1 MKYAVL
7 SDIHANYEA
16 LMAVLKKAEELGAV
30 AYVFCGDL
38 VGYGPDP
45 ERCTQ
50 AVKKLKNFLGV
61 MGNHDYALTHK
72 DAYDWFSDYA
82 KISLRYTLKNLSDSS
97 LTFINTFHKSFQGIH
112 FAAVH
117 GSFVD
122 PLRDYLLSANQF
134 MRNLPLWKGS
144 LAFVGHSHIPF
155 IMSYSPELNN
165 NKPKIDVFLGKDVTI
180 KMQPNV
186 RYIINPGS
194 IGQPRD
200 ANCLASFGLVDTKQS
215 TFRLVRVEYNI
226 AAVQRRMRH
235 CGLPELL
242 YSRLQKGS

>member
-16 LMAVLKKAEELGAV
+16 LMAVLKKAEELGAI

-50 AVKKLKNFLGV
+50 AVKKIKNFLAV
-61 MGNHDYALTHK
+61 MGNHDYALSHQE
-72 DAYDWFSDYA
+72 AHFWFSDYA
-82 KISLRYTLKNLSDSS
+82 KISLYYTLKNLSESS
-97 LTFINTFHKSFQGIH
+97 LRYINTFHRSFQGIH

-122 PLRDYLLSANQF
+122 PLRDYLLTSEQF
-134 MRNLPLWKGS
+134 VQNLPLWKGN
-144 LAFVGHSHIPF
+144 LCFVGHSHIPF
-155 IMSYSPELNN
+155 IMQTSPDM
-165 NKPKIDVFLGKDVTI
+165 KPKIDVFLGKDVTI
-180 KMQPNV
+180 KLEPNV
-186 RYIINPGS
+186 RYMINPGS

-200 ANCLASFGLVDTKQS
+200 ANCLASFGLVDTKAN
-215 TFRLVRVEYNI
+215 TFRLVRVEYDI
-226 AAVQRRMRH
+226 AIVQRRMRH

>member
-16 LMAVLKKAEELGAV
+16 LAAVLKKAEELGAV

-50 AVKKLKNFLGV
+50 TVKKIKNFFGV
-61 MGNHDYALTHK
+61 MGNHDYALFNK
-72 DAYDWFSDYA
+72 EALSWFSDYA
-82 KISLRYTLKNLSDSS
+82 KISLRYTKKNLSNDS
-97 LTFINTFHKSFQGIH
+97 LAYIKTFAHSFQGKY
-112 FAAVH
+112 FAVVH

-122 PLRDYLLSANQF
+122 PFRDYLLGSEQF
-134 MRNLPLWKGS
+134 LINLLHWKGNIC
-144 LAFVGHSHIPF
+144 FVGHSHIPF
-155 IMSYSPELNN
+155 IMSYLPGHD
-165 NKPKIDVFLGKDVTI
+165 PKIEVFLGKDVTI
-180 KMQPNV
+180 KLLPNA
-186 RYIINPGS
+186 RYMINPGS

-200 ANCLASFGLVDTKQS
+200 ANNLASFGLVDTREN
-215 TFRLVRVEYNI
+215 TFRLIRVEYNI
-226 AAVQRRMRH
+226 ASVQRRMRH

-242 YSRLQKGS
+242 YTRLMKGA

>member
-16 LMAVLKKAEELGAV
+16 LISVLKKAEELGAV

-45 ERCTQ
+45 ERCTK
-50 AVKKLKNFLGV
+50 AIKKIKNFLGV
-61 MGNHDYALTHK
+61 MGNHDYALSHK
-72 DAYDWFSDYA
+72 NALTWFSDYA

-97 LTFINTFHKSFQGIH
+97 LQFINTFHPSFQGIH

-122 PLRDYLLSANQF
+122 PFRDYLLSADQF
-134 MRNLPLWKGS
+134 MKNLPLWKGN
-144 LAFVGHSHIPF
+144 LCFVGHSHIPF
-155 IMSYSPELNN
+155 VMSYIPNA
-165 NKPKIDVFLGKDVTI
+165 KPRIDVFLGKDVTI
-180 KMQPNV
+180 ELKPNV
-186 RYIINPGS
+186 RYMINPGS

-200 ANCLASFGLVDTKQS
+200 ANCLASFGLVDTKEN

-242 YSRLQKGS
+242 YSRLQRGS